1 MKLKKFF
8 AAAAASV
15 IALCSIVPC
24 YAAKTYTTI
33 RGDADGDGKVTAY
46 DVTAIQ
52 RHLAQMDTMTGLK
65 KKLAADVNSD
75 GKITIDDATA
85 LQQFLAEYDNVYNI
99 EGLITYD
106 PYELPFVP
114 N

>member
-1 MKLKKFF
+1 MKRLF

-24 YAAKTYTTI
+24 FAATTATTI
-33 RGDADGDGKVTAY
+33 RGDADGDGKVTVY

-52 RHLAQMDTMTGLK
+52 RHLAQMDKLK
-65 KKLAADVNSD
+65 GNKKLLAADVNND
-75 GKITIDDATA
+75 GKITIEDATA
-85 LQQFLAEYDNVYNI
+85 LQQFLAEYENVYNI

>member
-1 MKLKKFF
+1 MKRII
-8 AAAAASV
+8 AAAAAS
-15 IALCSIVPC
+15 ALVFCSVLPC
-24 YAAKTYTTI
+24 FAATATTI
-33 RGDADGDGKVTAY
+33 RGDADGDGKVTIS

-52 RHLAQMDTMTGLK
+52 RHVAQMSTITGTK
-65 KKLAADVNSD
+65 KRLAANVNGD
-75 GKITIDDATA
+75 KTINIKDATA
-85 LQQFLAEYDNVYNI
+85 LQQFLAEYENVYNI

>member
-1 MKLKKFF
+1 MKRLF

-24 YAAKTYTTI
+24 FAATATTI
-33 RGDADGDGKVTAY
+33 RGDADIDEKVTIY

-52 RHLAQMDTMTGLK
+52 RHLAQMNKLK
-65 KKLAADVNSD
+65 GNKKLLAADVDND
-75 GKITIDDATA
+75 GSITIKDATA
-85 LQQFLAEYDNVYNI
+85 LQQFLAEYENVYNV